1 MKHDMNYDTCC
12 DPRGEAKCPSVP
24 MANMTD
30 MMREVN
36 AMTADALVIS
46 RKINAHLFG
55 IGNPLCEKE
64 ENPKC
69 FRDELEKTR
78 CELMATIE
86 ELSKICSMLGV

>member
-1 MKHDMNYDTCC
+1 MNYETCNCDT
-12 DPRGEAKCPSVP
+12 RGEAKCIDVP

-30 MMREVN
+30 MMKEVSV
-36 AMTADALVIS
+36 MTADVLALS

-64 ENPKC
+64 TDPRC

-78 CELMATIE
+78 CELVSTIE
-86 ELSKICSMLGV
+86 ELHKICAMLGV

>member
-1 MKHDMNYDTCC
+1 MNYDTYFE
-12 DPRGEAKCPSVP
+12 PRGKMKCAPVP
-24 MANMTD
+24 MASMTD
-30 MMREVN
+30 LMREVS
-36 AMTADALVIS
+36 AMTADALSMS
-46 RKINAHLFG
+46 RRINGHLFG

-86 ELSKICSMLGV
+86 ELHKICSMLGV